1 MASLSATSG
10 ETAYATETVEASLA
24 RRLTVACIVG
34 ALALALYLP
43 GLGSSDFVG
52 DDEALDAGVVWQMV
66 RGGDWL
72 FPEFNAEYLPPKP
85 PLFYWEA
92 AIASK
97 IRGQVDEWSLRL
109 PSAIAGAVLVAMTVA
124 CGARLIGMAEA
135 TLAGFLLA
143 VMPVVYGQARIGR
156 CDMTMTVLVV
166 ACLFLFRLSPE
177 PMPRPR
183 RWLFFVLLG
192 LAALAKA
199 SAAIGLIVV
208 VVLAETTWTRRWS
221 RLRSLVDPSLM
232 AFLVIGGG
240 WYALATW
247 HWGSRFVDE
256 QILGENLRHFFG
268 GLRGSHS
275 TGTSRSDS
283 LNHLVNIFA
292 VTIPWGFFL
301 PWVLFGSP
309 RSPGNSRP
317 SGFRFLV
324 LWLFAGLLFF
334 SLAARKSPY
343 YLLPLAPAVA
353 LLVATWKSMPDV
365 AALIRDLRR
374 GVTWRQIL
382 WPIVVTIAIMLPLLG
397 VPSRWSREVGVLRA
411 LLIAHPFILP
421 TVAAGVAV
429 LATQAGLAAHRRN
442 WGAVVL
448 AGWATMAMGMIVS
461 DFIDGPLTNGSSLRP
476 FAGSILMTTRPAD
489 RLYFFKLPLPAV
501 ALYTERRIL
510 TLRDPTTEPDPPYY
524 LIVPE
529 SLSREVPRAW
539 LEAATTVASGEG
551 RVFTRKQM
559 GIRLLRIDAK
569 TETSE
574 LTSPPESRAASTSST
589 VDSSSHTRDNASQ

>member
-1 MASLSATSG
+1 MGFFSATNG
-10 ETAYATETVEASLA
+10 ETAFTTETGKMSLA
-24 RRLTVACIVG
+24 RRLTIACLVG
-34 ALALALYLP
+34 ALALGLYLP

-52 DDEALDAGVVWQMV
+52 DDEARDAGVVWQMV

-92 AIASK
+92 AIVSK
-97 IRGQVDEWSLRL
+97 IRGRVDEWSLRL
-109 PSAIAGAVLVAMTVA
+109 PSAIAGSVLVAMTVG
-124 CGARLIGMAEA
+124 CGARLIGLTNA

-143 VMPVVYGQARIGR
+143 VMPVMYGQARIGR

-166 ACLFLFRLSPE
+166 SCLLLFHLSPE

-199 SAAIGLIVV
+199 SAAVGLILV

-221 RLRSLVDPSLM
+221 KLRSLVDPSVI
-232 AFLVIGGG
+232 AFLVIGGS

-268 GLRGSHS
+268 GVRGSHS
-275 TGTSRSDS
+275 TGSSHSDS
-283 LNHLVNIFA
+283 LNHLVNIFT
-292 VTIPWGFFL
+292 VTMPWGFFL
-301 PWVLFGSP
+301 PLVLFGIP
-309 RSPGNSRP
+309 RSPGNCRS

-324 LWLFAGLLFF
+324 VWLFAGLFFF

-353 LLVATWKSMPDV
+353 LLVATWRSNPD
-365 AALIRDLRR
+365 AATPIRDLRLR
-374 GVTWRQIL
+374 ITWRQIL
-382 WPIVVTIAIMLPLLG
+382 WPIVVTMAMLLPCLG
-397 VPSRWSREVGVLRA
+397 APSWWSCDVGALRTA
-411 LLIAHPFILP
+411 LVVHPFILP
-421 TVAAGVAV
+421 TAAAVASV

-442 WGAVVL
+442 WRAVIF
-448 AGWATMAMGMIVS
+448 AGWAAMAAGMIIW
-461 DFIDGPLTNGSSLRP
+461 DFIDGPLTNCSSLRP
-476 FAGSILMTTRPAD
+476 FANSILKITRPVD
-489 RLYFFKLPLPAV
+489 RLYFFKMPLPAV
-501 ALYTERRIL
+501 ALYTERRIN
-510 TLRDPTTEPDPPYY
+510 TLRDATIEPDPPFY

-529 SLSREVPRAW
+529 SLSPEVPRTW

-551 RVFTRKQM
+551 RVFTRRRM
-559 GIRLLRIDAK
+559 GIRLLRIGARN
-569 TETSE
+569 ETSD
-574 LTSPPESRAASTSST
+574 LAPPPGFRVASGRQPLL
-589 VDSSSHTRDNASQ
+589 H